1 MNNMNGAATKEQI
14 LKSIADQVDEVLED
28 NSKKTKLA
36 EARKAAKTA
45 LVAYICELINV
56 DPDHID
62 DATFNSID
70 SFFDQFEAGICA
82 RGEDD
87 KGKWRLIHDF
97 LVKYNLMRP
106 GEEKL
111 LVFLSFL
118 FASWQHKN
126 SVA

>member
-1 MNNMNGAATKEQI
+1 MNNDILAIHSAALVDAINNGAAKVEE
-14 LKSIADQVDEVLED
+14 ALED

-56 DPDHID
+56 DPNHID

-82 RGEDD
+82 RGKDD
-87 KGKWRLIHDF
+87 KGK
-97 LVKYNLMRP
+97 
-106 GEEKL
+106 
-111 LVFLSFL
+111 
-118 FASWQHKN
+118 
-126 SVA
+126 

>member
-14 LKSIADQVDEVLED
+14 LKSIAAQVDEVLED

-45 LVAYICELINV
+45 LVAYICELANIN
-56 DPDHID
+56 PDHID
-62 DATFNSID
+62 SAGTFNSID

-87 KGKWRLIHDF
+87 KGK
-97 LVKYNLMRP
+97 
-106 GEEKL
+106 
-111 LVFLSFL
+111 
-118 FASWQHKN
+118 
-126 SVA
+126 